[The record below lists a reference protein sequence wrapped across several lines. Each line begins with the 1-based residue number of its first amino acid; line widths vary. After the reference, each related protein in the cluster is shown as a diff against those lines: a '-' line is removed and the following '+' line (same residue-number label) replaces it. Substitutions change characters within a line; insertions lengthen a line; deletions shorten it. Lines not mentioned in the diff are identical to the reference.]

1 MHNSPTHQHF
11 NVSFESGHP
20 ILHLNSLTSRCSVLR
35 NMDYGCLFHW
45 IMGSAQIRDNL
56 KMSGGRL
63 FRVVLPPR
71 GELHLCCSF
80 ESRKHQWNQIKT
92 SCEKKKLSVLLSLW
106 HFFVHQCFLIL
117 CQNIRK
123 LNRWNVWP
131 WTVYDNLFCGYV
143 WRHSLY

>member
-1 MHNSPTHQHF
+1 MTGILTEIRLTYKGHSCQTQAHAVWSTDYYNKKQCIIPEIIKNNVLFCMCTTHQHL

-56 KMSGGRL
+56 KMCGGRL
-63 FRVVLPPR
+63 FRVVLPHR

-80 ESRKHQWNQIKT
+80 ESHKHQ
-92 SCEKKKLSVLLSLW
+92 
-106 HFFVHQCFLIL
+106 
-117 CQNIRK
+117 
-123 LNRWNVWP
+123 
-131 WTVYDNLFCGYV
+131 
-143 WRHSLY
+143 